1 MNETNNNHRAYV
13 PQKPEIIV
21 KNIEFIK
28 YALIFGGILIGAAA
42 YFFADNIAQSKD
54 VSSEM
59 ARAIGVALGA
69 VEIVCGFLFGKLAFW
84 PVFNNFEEAMSNC
97 KRVTSI
103 GVAGTLLAVAAYFA
117 TAGHPLAVGA
127 GLFFAGMAAFGG
139 FCAYTDREKDKAY
152 RIYLAKQGQTRN

>member
-1 MNETNNNHRAYV
+1 MIETNNNHRAYV

-28 YALIFGGILIGAAA
+28 YALILGGVLIGAMA

-54 VSSEM
+54 VSPEM
-59 ARAIGVALGA
+59 ARAVGVALGV
-69 VEIVCGFLFGKLAFW
+69 VEIVCGFLFGKLAYW

-97 KRVTSI
+97 KRVTGI
-103 GVAGTLLAVAAYFA
+103 GIAGTLLAVAAYFA
-117 TAGHPLAVGA
+117 SAGHPLATGA
-127 GLFFAGMAAFGG
+127 GIFFAGMAAFGG

-152 RIYLAKQGQTRN
+152 RIYLAMQEQTKN